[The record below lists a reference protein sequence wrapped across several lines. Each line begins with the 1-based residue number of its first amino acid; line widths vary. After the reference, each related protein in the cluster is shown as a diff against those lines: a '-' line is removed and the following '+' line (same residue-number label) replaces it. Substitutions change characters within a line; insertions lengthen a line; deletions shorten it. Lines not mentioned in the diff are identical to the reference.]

1 MNKQNFTQQRLQSY
15 NQGQGNQYVPTFKMG
30 GILNSYQRGGVIPDS
45 TLQAGT
51 RARSM
56 YQATKQ
62 PADSAMQ
69 ANYPELQQIKANAP
83 TNLKQRMQ
91 YADSV
96 AKANPNISLDNP
108 SNYLTDEQ
116 VSNLKMSRQQML
128 EATNT
133 DVSGTGNNPDAY
145 GIRNYLMTPSARK
158 QQITDGE
165 ITDDYE
171 VMYDINT
178 GQFYRNDQNYKRGG
192 KMYAKGGKVYHAVK
206 ADETKGDDPKY
217 PINSAKDVKD
227 AWKLRNHAKG
237 LDISQ
242 EALNNRIKRQ
252 ASKYD
257 VDLNTDNK
265 AMGGKLNSYAGGGN
279 IQELIRYN
287 DDITSY
293 QSGGSTHE
301 ESPYGGIPIGRKGT
315 VEHGEFRYGDYI
327 FSNRF

>member
-116 VSNLKMSRQQML
+116 VSNLKMSRQQIL

-178 GQFYRNDQNYKRGG
+178 GQFYRNEQN
-192 KMYAKGGKVYHAVK
+192 
-206 ADETKGDDPKY
+206 
-217 PINSAKDVKD
+217 
-227 AWKLRNHAKG
+227 
-237 LDISQ
+237 
-242 EALNNRIKRQ
+242 
-252 ASKYD
+252 
-257 VDLNTDNK
+257 
-265 AMGGKLNSYAGGGN
+265 
-279 IQELIRYN
+279 
-287 DDITSY
+287 
-293 QSGGSTHE
+293 
-301 ESPYGGIPIGRKGT
+301 
-315 VEHGEFRYGDYI
+315 
-327 FSNRF
+327 